1 MTEITNKF
9 KLLEENYVKLKQQ
22 FQTEA
27 QVIFKDVFKNF
38 FDKNPA
44 ITAVIWNQYTPYFN
58 DGDTCEFNVNEI
70 SFTNAPD
77 LELIDNYGE
86 LDESVPSD
94 VADTI
99 FYCDNLHYVMSN
111 RGDYYKREAALISQ
125 NNIDVGLCSELS
137 SMMHSDSMTEVLES
151 MFGDHV
157 RVVATKDG
165 FSVEEYSHD

>member
-58 DGDTCEFNVNEI
+58 DGDTC
-70 SFTNAPD
+70 
-77 LELIDNYGE
+77 
-86 LDESVPSD
+86 
-94 VADTI
+94 
-99 FYCDNLHYVMSN
+99 
-111 RGDYYKREAALISQ
+111 
-125 NNIDVGLCSELS
+125 
-137 SMMHSDSMTEVLES
+137 
-151 MFGDHV
+151 
-157 RVVATKDG
+157 
-165 FSVEEYSHD
+165 